1 MPRVDLTHDADND
14 LEKIFDYLAQFDTK
28 NAAAK
33 VLEIHREL
41 NVLAQSPMIGR
52 PLSSNIRELLIG
64 KRPHGYTARYRYT
77 SGSSVVLVLSI
88 RSQRQ
93 R

>member
-14 LEKIFDYLAQFDTK
+14 LEKIFEHLARFDAK

-33 VLEIHREL
+33 IREIHREL
-41 NVLAQSPMIGR
+41 GVLAQSPMIGR
-52 PLSSNIRELLIG
+52 PLSGDIRELLIG
-64 KRPHGYTARYRYT
+64 KRPHGYAARYRYT
-77 SGSSVVLVLSI
+77 RGGIVLVLSI

-93 R
+93 G